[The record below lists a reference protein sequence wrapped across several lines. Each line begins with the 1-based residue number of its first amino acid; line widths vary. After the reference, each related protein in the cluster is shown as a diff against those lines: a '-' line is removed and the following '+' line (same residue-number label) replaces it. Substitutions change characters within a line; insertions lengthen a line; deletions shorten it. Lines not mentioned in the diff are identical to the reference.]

1 MKQLIRKILKEETDL
16 KQTLK
21 KQIEDDGWEN
31 TSKLV
36 GGLENLIKIIY
47 DGNLKEYCKDRIKE
61 TILYQTEIQ
70 DPNNFED
77 AEEYADFCISTSFDM
92 YYNEDYDDEDND
104 DDYDDYSESEKN
116 LINDLYDELHY
127 ELYDELIGI
136 YNDFKEDETDINES
150 KKDINKHS
158 DAIRSVIENVIM
170 TEYSNVICG
179 YNIKE
184 IEDVFLVTFY
194 FKDIEES
201 ELESLINELWQSKS
215 AFDNLLNEFWEII
228 YDYTGIAVGV
238 SYEVGEESWCN
249 DIESLNESKE
259 DKNINVI
266 KTIYNTLILPGF
278 CSYEVTFNEDDQ
290 EYEIR
295 TKLNRKYYELENHSY
310 SKLNDEFDFLQD
322 SLNDMGIKC
331 YIFTPYYVDDCKDEV
346 KFLFENEEKDQ
357 LTLVKNLIHQLF
369 DDVKSI
375 EVIDANK
382 NVHNNYKKPLI
393 KVYFENDSEAKNE
406 ESNFDMKIY
415 RTIYDYTGLAVFPYW
430 KTDWADVADFYL
442 VSIKNY
448 ENNNVVNESFV
459 DSENDYEKYKN
470 VISNLIYEYFDENE
484 ICGIELDPFRFEED
498 EVDSIRIKIIFKE
511 QKDFRDFLK
520 FRKQLK
526 ETIRTYIPLFNKVF
540 VTPQIG
546 FCPDNIKEIK
556 ENVNEVEKNLKVIRE
571 ILKTISWDGL
581 CDIWVEYNNEDK
593 EYEIRSKYANT
604 GNDFDIYFNEL
615 EFLESTLKSMG
626 LRPYIFAP
634 YFVENCEDEVE
645 FLN

>member
-70 DPNNFED
+70 DPDNFED
-77 AEEYADFCISTSFDM
+77 AEEYADFCMSTSFEM
-92 YYNEDYDDEDND
+92 YYNEEYDDEDND

-116 LINDLYDELHY
+116 LINDLYDELHYELYDELHY

-184 IEDVFLVTFY
+184 I
-194 FKDIEES
+194 
-201 ELESLINELWQSKS
+201 
-215 AFDNLLNEFWEII
+215 
-228 YDYTGIAVGV
+228 
-238 SYEVGEESWCN
+238 
-249 DIESLNESKE
+249 
-259 DKNINVI
+259 
-266 KTIYNTLILPGF
+266 
-278 CSYEVTFNEDDQ
+278 
-290 EYEIR
+290 
-295 TKLNRKYYELENHSY
+295 
-310 SKLNDEFDFLQD
+310 
-322 SLNDMGIKC
+322 
-331 YIFTPYYVDDCKDEV
+331 
-346 KFLFENEEKDQ
+346 
-357 LTLVKNLIHQLF
+357 
-369 DDVKSI
+369 
-375 EVIDANK
+375 
-382 NVHNNYKKPLI
+382 
-393 KVYFENDSEAKNE
+393 
-406 ESNFDMKIY
+406 
-415 RTIYDYTGLAVFPYW
+415 
-430 KTDWADVADFYL
+430 
-442 VSIKNY
+442 
-448 ENNNVVNESFV
+448 
-459 DSENDYEKYKN
+459 
-470 VISNLIYEYFDENE
+470 
-484 ICGIELDPFRFEED
+484 
-498 EVDSIRIKIIFKE
+498 
-511 QKDFRDFLK
+511 
-520 FRKQLK
+520 
-526 ETIRTYIPLFNKVF
+526 
-540 VTPQIG
+540 
-546 FCPDNIKEIK
+546 K

-581 CDIWVEYNNEDK
+581 CDIWVEYNYEDK

-615 EFLESTLKSMG
+615 EFLERTLKSMG